1 MNHWKI
7 KKKFLKIFTSV
18 IFLIAMRKMTVF
30 LIAMRK
36 MTVFLIAMRK
46 MAIFLIEHSINYY
59 EKIKK
64 YNEENVHYYLE
75 NTGKI

>member
-7 KKKFLKIFTSV
+7 KKKFSKIFTSV

-36 MTVFLIAMRK
+36 MTVFLIVYN
-46 MAIFLIEHSINYY
+46 INYY

-64 YNEENVHYYLE
+64 YYEENVHYYLE

>member
-7 KKKFLKIFTSV
+7 KKKFSKNFTSV

-30 LIAMRK
+30 LIPMRK
-36 MTVFLIAMRK
+36 MTVFLIV
-46 MAIFLIEHSINYY
+46 HNINYY

-64 YNEENVHYYLE
+64 YYEENVHYYLE

>member
-7 KKKFLKIFTSV
+7 KKKFSKIFTSV

-30 LIAMRK
+30 LI
-36 MTVFLIAMRK
+36 VYN
-46 MAIFLIEHSINYY
+46 INYY

-64 YNEENVHYYLE
+64 YYEENVHYYLE